1 MKIAIYGSGVPTG
14 IGRPPGYLFD
24 LMGPGEELAVVPL
37 RGGAF
42 PYGPADHVFVQL
54 AMVDAAVRAAAEG
67 ADAICID
74 TFGEYGLDAA
84 RAAVDVPVVGA
95 AEAAFAAAGVVGRR
109 FEIVTVWPESFAWLY
124 AERLRRHHADTRC
137 TGVSYVGANASGTAI
152 ERVDAVRTDLEL
164 DRPGLLARTLDRC
177 RAAVARGA
185 DTIVLGCTCMG
196 PMQASLAAQL
206 DVPVVCA
213 SRAAYAASVA
223 AARLAVRTSRRAYPP
238 PHADFHARLAAQFA
252 DEPVVEDACPVCVV
266 ASPT

>member
-1 MKIAIYGSGVPTG
+1 MKIAIYGSGVPTSV
-14 IGRPPGYLFD
+14 GRPPAHLLD
-24 LMGPGEELAVVPL
+24 LVRAGEELAVVPL

-42 PYGPADHVFVQL
+42 PYGPADHLFVQL
-54 AMVDAAVRAAAEG
+54 AHVDAAVRAAADG

-95 AEAAFAAAGVVGRR
+95 AEAAFAAANVVGRR

-124 AERLRRHHADTRC
+124 AERLRRHQAESRC
-137 TGVSYVGANASGTAI
+137 TGVTYVGSKSGGSAI
-152 ERVDAVRTDLEL
+152 ERVDAVRTDLQL
-164 DRPGLLARTLDRC
+164 DRPGLLARTLECC

-196 PMQASLAAQL
+196 PMYAALAAGL

-213 SRAAYAASVA
+213 SRAAYTASVA
-223 AARLAVRTSRRAYPP
+223 AARLAVRPSRRAYPA
-238 PHADFHARLAAQFA
+238 PHAEFHARIAAQFA
-252 DEPVVEDACPVCVV
+252 NEPVVEEACPVCVV
-266 ASPT
+266 AADN